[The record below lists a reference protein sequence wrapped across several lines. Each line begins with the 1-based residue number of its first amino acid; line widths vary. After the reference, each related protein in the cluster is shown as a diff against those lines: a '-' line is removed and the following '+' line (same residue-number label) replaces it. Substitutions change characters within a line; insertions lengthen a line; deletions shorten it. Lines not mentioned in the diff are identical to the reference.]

1 MDTEKNIKQLVQE
14 LTKENEELK
23 DKNAMLIDELAIYQ
37 QNYGNNWLEFKE
49 YKAAIEEAKKAKKA
63 YDKANKEIA
72 LLRAK
77 YETKLNEMLEQYK
90 FKK

>member
-23 DKNAMLIDELAIYQ
+23 DKNAMLIEELAIYQ

-49 YKAAIEEAKKAKKA
+49 YKVAIEEAKEAKKA

-77 YETKLNEMLEQYK
+77 YEEKLNEMLEQYK